1 MRPSQALYR
10 LGQKGLRWMPL
21 VLALEWT
28 EAHRADAQHT
38 APAPE
43 LFREFLDLLSKT
55 THDEAQRAPE

>member
-10 LGQKGLRWMPL
+10 LGQEAPHWMPL

-28 EAHRADAQHT
+28 EAHRADPRYT

-43 LFREFLDLLSKT
+43 LFREFLDLLRET
-55 THDEAQRAPE
+55 THDEARRAPG